1 MTLELNLEED
11 RYSRLKLITWWDQE
25 KLRNSKVM
33 VVGAGAIGNEL
44 VKNLALLGVG
54 HILILDMDK
63 IELSNLARSV
73 LFRAED
79 RGKYKC
85 EVAAQRAMEINPDIK
100 AVGLVANVVSDIGLG
115 LFKEMDV
122 VLGGLDNREARLHIN
137 QCCWKVNVPWIDG
150 AIEVLHGI
158 ARVFIPPHS
167 ACYECTMSELD
178 YELINKRKSC
188 ALLTKSDLMEGKVP
202 TTSTTSSVIAG
213 IQVQEAIKLIHNR
226 ADLPTLKGQGFQFNG
241 LTHDSYLVNYQ
252 RKEDCLSHDTFENI
266 VSLDQSVKDTAIK
279 DMIDIVRR
287 DLGVDAVI
295 DLGHEVVLELQ
306 CSKCKTTE
314 KIFRPIS
321 RINTHV
327 AECPNCKEVRTPLM
341 CHSISGSEE
350 FIDKKMSEIG
360 TPIYDIVTG
369 RNGMNRKHYLFA
381 ADRAEAMQGLI

>member
-25 KLRNSKVM
+25 KLKRSKVM

-54 HILILDMDK
+54 NIFILDMDK

-79 RGKYKC
+79 MGKYKC

-100 AVGLVANVVSDIGLG
+100 AVGLIANVVSDIGLG

-158 ARVFIPPHS
+158 ARVFIPPDS

-178 YELINKRKSC
+178 YELLNKRKSC
-188 ALLTKSDLMEGKVP
+188 ALLTKSDLLEGKVP
-202 TTSTTSSVIAG
+202 TTSTTSSIIAG
-213 IQVQEAIKLIHNR
+213 IQVQEAIKLIHDR
-226 ADLPTLKGQGFQFNG
+226 PDLPTLKGQGFQFNG

-252 RKEDCLSHDTFENI
+252 RKEDCLSHDTFEEI
-266 VSLDQSVKDTAIK
+266 ILLERSVRDITIKEMLDLI
-279 DMIDIVRR
+279 RE
-287 DLGVDAVI
+287 DLGKDAII
-295 DLGHEVVLELQ
+295 DLGHEIVLELQ
-306 CSKCKTTE
+306 CGNCHKSE
-314 KIFRPIS
+314 FVYRPIS
-321 RINTHV
+321 KINTRV
-327 AECPNCKEVRTPLM
+327 AECPDCKEVRTPIM
-341 CHSISGSEE
+341 CHSLNGNEP
-350 FIDKKMSEIG
+350 FIQKTLYEIG
-360 TPIYDIVTG
+360 IPLYDIVTG
-369 RNGMNRKHYLFA
+369 RNGINRKHYLFMK
-381 ADRAEAMQGLI
+381 DRWEAMHGLV